1 MEFSKSVWQ
10 HIKDARDLF
19 GIKSGDL
26 MLVVGDNDHGIG
38 ISKADVSLM
47 KKFALKILEGIGG
60 EKNG

>member
-1 MEFSKSVWQ
+1 
-10 HIKDARDLF
+10 
-19 GIKSGDL
+19 